1 MTSFLFRP
9 KILDSL
15 RGYKSADLFRDIMA
29 GLTVGIV
36 ALPLA
41 MAFGIASGVDPAAGI
56 FTAIVAGFL
65 ISALGGSKVQIGG
78 PTGAFVGL
86 VFATVTE
93 FHYSGLVVCTIMA
106 GVMLVIMGLLKGG
119 SIIKF
124 IPYPVTMGFTSG
136 IAVIIFASQIGDVMG
151 LSVKMP
157 PDFLEKMHVIGGHL
171 KEIQWPTFAIGIGT
185 LALIRLWPTKINRFF
200 PGSFA
205 ALIVFTLIAL
215 LWAKFGSVEFVTI
228 GSKFG
233 GIPSRLPSPH
243 LPEIDWSQF
252 KALLTPAF
260 KIAMLAAIE
269 SLLCAVVSDGMIGD
283 RHYSNTELVAQGIA
297 NIGSGLMGGI
307 PATAAIA
314 RTATNV
320 RSGGATPIAGI
331 VHALVLLLIIMVA
344 APLASSVPLAVL
356 GGVLF
361 NTAINMGEWHTFRR
375 LTRWPRSDATIFIV
389 TFLLTVIFDLVVAVE
404 FGMVLAAI
412 SLIKRISETTAVSD
426 TAIQPI
432 DDSPAPIT
440 DDVVLPPGVMAY
452 RIIGTFFFG
461 AADMLETA
469 LRRAGM
475 LPKVLII
482 RLSRVNALDVSGI
495 NALEDLQE
503 KLKRHGGQMV
513 LSGPHSQPLEALQK
527 AGFIES
533 IGSRNVCSNFKEAV
547 ARSAELVAS

>member
-1 MTSFLFRP
+1 
-9 KILDSL
+9 
-15 RGYKSADLFRDIMA
+15 
-29 GLTVGIV
+29 
-36 ALPLA
+36 
-41 MAFGIASGVDPAAGI
+41 
-56 FTAIVAGFL
+56 
-65 ISALGGSKVQIGG
+65 
-78 PTGAFVGL
+78 
-86 VFATVTE
+86 
-93 FHYSGLVVCTIMA
+93 
-106 GVMLVIMGLLKGG
+106 
-119 SIIKF
+119 
-124 IPYPVTMGFTSG
+124 
-136 IAVIIFASQIGDVMG
+136 MG

>member
-205 ALIVFTLIAL
+205 ALIVFTLVAL